1 MCSWRVFRRRRIP
14 SPGIEDAHM
23 DNASDADL
31 KQVVEDPEDAPLVE
45 AAADLPA
52 NDDGRPSPPDTEDK

>member
-1 MCSWRVFRRRRIP
+1 
-14 SPGIEDAHM
+14 M

-52 NDDGRPSPPDTEDK
+52 KDDEHPPSPDTEDK

>member
-1 MCSWRVFRRRRIP
+1 
-14 SPGIEDAHM
+14 M

-45 AAADLPA
+45 AAADELTQGEKQPA
-52 NDDGRPSPPDTEDK
+52 PPPEATKSI

>member
-1 MCSWRVFRRRRIP
+1 
-14 SPGIEDAHM
+14 M

-45 AAADLPA
+45 AAAELPA
-52 NDDGRPSPPDTEDK
+52 ADEKQPASPDADRR